1 LLRRAVAACRAY
13 GNTVSGF
20 LLTMFDHPKWLLTVV
35 NLIAVFQLLVGEQA
49 SSSGV

>member
-1 LLRRAVAACRAY
+1 MLRRAVAASRAY